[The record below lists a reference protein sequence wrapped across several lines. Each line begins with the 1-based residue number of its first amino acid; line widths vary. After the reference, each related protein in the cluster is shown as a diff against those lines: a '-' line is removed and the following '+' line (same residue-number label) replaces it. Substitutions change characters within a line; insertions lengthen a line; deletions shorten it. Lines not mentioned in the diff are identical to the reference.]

1 MINLIIQKKK
11 VNTRSFNTQNNNFN
25 SAYNNGWRPKICKAG
40 FGTNKANKIKKDVLR
55 KKMADMMA
63 GGVNSKAGG
72 LYLPVADLSSRP
84 AKKANVGPNLL
95 SFASS
100 QLKCVRFTSLG
111 LVLALC

>member
-1 MINLIIQKKK
+1 MAGGLKH
-11 VNTRSFNTQNNNFN
+11 V
-25 SAYNNGWRPKICKAG
+25 RPALEQTKQ
-40 FGTNKANKIKKDVLR
+40 TKIKKDVLR

-63 GGVNSKAGG
+63 GGVKS
-72 LYLPVADLSSRP
+72 
-84 AKKANVGPNLL
+84 KKANVGPNWL